1 MEPNTYRLENDVFIR
16 SIKQN
21 KNVSHVVLLGAGAS
35 VSSQIQPASDYIW
48 EWKHDIYSSNQI
60 ARIGNL
66 LTRFEGKTYDYRF
79 FI

>member
-1 MEPNTYRLENDVFIR
+1 MNWNSFDLYTKL
-16 SIKQN
+16 
-21 KNVSHVVLLGAGAS
+21 
-35 VSSQIQPASDYIW
+35 PATID
-48 EWKHDIYSSNQI
+48 SSNQI